1 MKKIKHY
8 RWHMIILV
16 CFITIINYLDRT
28 ALGVAAPTIMSD
40 LGITKEQY
48 SWVISAFQL
57 AYTIGQPIMGFFI
70 DTIGLKLGF
79 FICAMIWGCATMAH
93 ALTGSWQ
100 GLAVMRGIM
109 GFSEASA
116 IPAGVKTASTW
127 FPAKERGIA
136 TGVFNMGTSFGAM
149 LAPPLI
155 AWCIMFHSWQFAFLV
170 AGAMALIAAVIWF
183 IFYKDP
189 KDAKGLSE
197 EERAYIENGQEKHLE
212 STKKEKTSVKNILK
226 QRNFWGIGI
235 ARFLAD
241 PAWGTINFWVPIFFV
256 ETLNFSL
263 KEIAMFVW
271 LPFLMADLGCL
282 ASGFVAKFLND
293 RGVSLINSR
302 RITFTLGAILMT
314 TIGLVSIVDNPYLAV
329 LLISIGGFSHQLLST
344 VAATLGADLFKK
356 NEVATAVGMAGACAW
371 SGQLLF
377 NLFIGAFVSIIGFG
391 PFFIAL
397 AIFDLI
403 GAAALWLLIRDNNTT
418 EKPVSSDSMTLSKA
432 H

>member
-1 MKKIKHY
+1 MKTIRHY
-8 RWHMIILV
+8 RWHMILLV

-28 ALGVAAPTIMSD
+28 ALGVAAPTIM
-40 LGITKEQY
+40 KELDISKEHY
-48 SWVISAFQL
+48 SWVVSAFQL
-57 AYTIGQPIMGFFI
+57 AYTIGQPIVGYVI

-79 FICAMIWGCATMAH
+79 FLCAMIWGVATLMH
-93 ALTGSWQ
+93 SLMGSWQ
-100 GLAVMRGIM
+100 GLAAVRAIM

-155 AWCIMFHSWQFAFLV
+155 AWCILFHSWQFAFIV
-170 AGAMALIAAVIWF
+170 AGILAILAAFVWLF
-183 IFYKDP
+183 FYKDP
-189 KDAKGLSE
+189 KEAKRLSA
-197 EERAYIENGQEKHLE
+197 EERAYIESGQEKHLHT
-212 STKKEKTSVKNILK
+212 TKKEKTSLVRILK

-235 ARFLAD
+235 SRFLAD

-256 ETLNFSL
+256 ETLHFSL

-293 RGVSLINSR
+293 RGISLINSR
-302 RITFTLGAILMT
+302 RITFTIGAVLMT
-314 TIGLVSIVDNPYLAV
+314 TIGLVSVVENPYVAV

-344 VAATLGADLFKK
+344 VASTLGADLFRK

-371 SGQLLF
+371 SGQLIF

-391 PFFIAL
+391 PFFVAL
-397 AIFDLI
+397 AVFDLI
-403 GAAALWLLIRDNNTT
+403 GAAALWGLIRERKDIGAGLLASN
-418 EKPVSSDSMTLSKA
+418 
-432 H
+432 

>member
-1 MKKIKHY
+1 MKTIKHY

-28 ALGVAAPTIMSD
+28 ALGVAAPTIMEALDIS
-40 LGITKEQY
+40 KEQY
-48 SWVISAFQL
+48 SWIVSAFQL
-57 AYTIGQPIMGFFI
+57 AYTIGQPVMGYFI

-79 FICAMIWGCATMAH
+79 FICAIVWGLATLAH
-93 ALTGSWQ
+93 SLTGSWQ
-100 GLAVMRGIM
+100 GLAGMRAIM

-116 IPAGVKTASTW
+116 IPAGVKTAATW

-155 AWCIMFHSWQFAFLV
+155 AWCILFHSWQFAFLV
-170 AGAMALIAAVIWF
+170 AGGLAIVAAFIWL
-183 IFYKDP
+183 IFYNDP
-189 KDAKGLSE
+189 KDAKRLSAD
-197 EERAYIENGQEKHLE
+197 ERAYIEGGQEKHLHTE
-212 STKKEKTSVKNILK
+212 QKKKSSKLAILK
-226 QRNFWGIGI
+226 QRNFWGIGLS
-235 ARFLAD
+235 RFLAD

-256 ETLNFSL
+256 ETLHFSL

-293 RGVSLINSR
+293 RGIGLINSR
-302 RITFTLGAILMT
+302 RITFTLGAVLMT
-314 TIGLVSIVDNPYLAV
+314 TIGLVSIVQNPYVAV

-344 VAATLGADLFKK
+344 VAATLGADLFRKD
-356 NEVATAVGMAGACAW
+356 EVATAVGMAGACAW
-371 SGQLLF
+371 SGQLIF

-391 PFFIAL
+391 PFFVAL
-397 AIFDLI
+397 AVFDLI
-403 GAAALWLLIRDNNTT
+403 GAAALWILIKEPKEPGEPDAGLA
-418 EKPVSSDSMTLSKA
+418 VSQ
-432 H
+432 

>member
-1 MKKIKHY
+1 MKTIKHY

-28 ALGVAAPTIMSD
+28 ALGVAAPTIMEALDIS
-40 LGITKEQY
+40 KEQY
-48 SWVISAFQL
+48 SWIVSAFQL
-57 AYTIGQPIMGFFI
+57 AYTIGQPVMGYFI
-70 DTIGLKLGF
+70 DTIGLKMGF
-79 FICAMIWGCATMAH
+79 FICAIVWGLATLAH
-93 ALTGSWQ
+93 SLTGSWQ
-100 GLAVMRGIM
+100 GLAGMRAIM

-116 IPAGVKTASTW
+116 IPAGVKTAATW

-155 AWCIMFHSWQFAFLV
+155 AWCILFHSWQFAFLV
-170 AGAMALIAAVIWF
+170 AGGLAIVAAFIWL

-189 KDAKGLSE
+189 KEAKRLSAD
-197 EERAYIENGQEKHLE
+197 ERAYIEGGQEKHLHAE
-212 STKKEKTSVKNILK
+212 QKEKTSKLAILK
-226 QRNFWGIGI
+226 QRNFWGIGLS
-235 ARFLAD
+235 RFLAD

-256 ETLNFSL
+256 ETLHFSL

-293 RGVSLINSR
+293 RGIGLINSR
-302 RITFTLGAILMT
+302 RITFTLGAVLMT
-314 TIGLVSIVDNPYLAV
+314 TIGLVSIVQNPYVAV

-344 VAATLGADLFKK
+344 VAATLGADLFRKD
-356 NEVATAVGMAGACAW
+356 EVATAVGMAGACAW
-371 SGQLLF
+371 SGQLIF

-391 PFFIAL
+391 PFFVAL
-397 AIFDLI
+397 AVFDLI
-403 GAAALWLLIRDNNTT
+403 GAAALWILIKEPKEPGEPDAGLA
-418 EKPVSSDSMTLSKA
+418 VSQ
-432 H
+432 

>member
-1 MKKIKHY
+1 MKTIRHY
-8 RWHMIILV
+8 RWHMILLV

-28 ALGVAAPTIMSD
+28 ALGVAAPTIM
-40 LGITKEQY
+40 KELDISKEHY
-48 SWVISAFQL
+48 SWVVSAFQL
-57 AYTIGQPIMGFFI
+57 AYTIGQPIVGYVI

-79 FICAMIWGCATMAH
+79 FLCAMIWGVATLMH
-93 ALTGSWQ
+93 SLMGSWQ
-100 GLAVMRGIM
+100 GLAAVRAIM

-155 AWCIMFHSWQFAFLV
+155 AWCILFHSWQFAFIV
-170 AGAMALIAAVIWF
+170 AGILAILAAFVWLF
-183 IFYKDP
+183 FYKDP
-189 KDAKGLSE
+189 KEAKRLSA
-197 EERAYIENGQEKHLE
+197 EERAYIESGQEKHLHT
-212 STKKEKTSVKNILK
+212 TKKEKTSLVRILK

-235 ARFLAD
+235 SRFLAD

-256 ETLNFSL
+256 ETLHFSL

-293 RGVSLINSR
+293 RGISLINSR
-302 RITFTLGAILMT
+302 RITFTIGAVLMT
-314 TIGLVSIVDNPYLAV
+314 TIGLVSVVENPYVAV

-344 VAATLGADLFKK
+344 VASTLGADLFRK
-356 NEVATAVGMAGACAW
+356 NEVATAVGMAGAYAW
-371 SGQLLF
+371 SGQLIF

-391 PFFIAL
+391 PFFVAL
-397 AIFDLI
+397 AVFDLI
-403 GAAALWLLIRDNNTT
+403 GAAALWGLIRERKEAD
-418 EKPVSSDSMTLSKA
+418 EAEAGLAAS

>member
-8 RWHMIILV
+8 RWHMILLV

-28 ALGVAAPTIMSD
+28 ALGVAAPTIM
-40 LGITKEQY
+40 KELDISKEHY
-48 SWVISAFQL
+48 SWVVSAFQL
-57 AYTIGQPIMGFFI
+57 AYTIGQPIVGYFI

-79 FICAMIWGCATMAH
+79 FLCAMIWGVATLMH
-93 ALTGSWQ
+93 SLMGSWQ
-100 GLAVMRGIM
+100 GLAAVRAIM

-155 AWCIMFHSWQFAFLV
+155 AWCILFHSWQFAFIV
-170 AGAMALIAAVIWF
+170 AGILAILAAFVWLF
-183 IFYKDP
+183 FYKDP
-189 KDAKGLSE
+189 KEAKRLSA
-197 EERAYIENGQEKHLE
+197 EERAYIESGQEKHLYT
-212 STKKEKTSVKNILK
+212 TKKEKTSLVRILK

-235 ARFLAD
+235 SRFLAD

-256 ETLNFSL
+256 ETLHFSL

-293 RGVSLINSR
+293 RGISLINSR
-302 RITFTLGAILMT
+302 RITFTIGAVLMT
-314 TIGLVSIVDNPYLAV
+314 TIGLVSVVENPYVAV

-344 VAATLGADLFKK
+344 VASTLGADLFRK

-371 SGQLLF
+371 SGQLIF

-391 PFFIAL
+391 PFFVAL
-397 AIFDLI
+397 AVFDLI
-403 GAAALWLLIRDNNTT
+403 GAAALWGLIRERKEADEGETGLAA
-418 EKPVSSDSMTLSKA
+418 S

>member
-1 MKKIKHY
+1 MKTIKHY

-28 ALGVAAPTIMSD
+28 ALGVAAPTIMEALDIS
-40 LGITKEQY
+40 KEQY
-48 SWVISAFQL
+48 SWIVSAFQL
-57 AYTIGQPIMGFFI
+57 AYTIGQPVMGYFI

-79 FICAMIWGCATMAH
+79 FICAIVWGLATLAH
-93 ALTGSWQ
+93 SLTGSWQ
-100 GLAVMRGIM
+100 GLAFMRAIM

-116 IPAGVKTASTW
+116 IPAGVKTAATW

-155 AWCIMFHSWQFAFLV
+155 AWCILFHSWQFAFLV
-170 AGAMALIAAVIWF
+170 AGALAIVAAFIWL

-189 KDAKGLSE
+189 KEAKRLSAD
-197 EERAYIENGQEKHLE
+197 ERAYIEGGQEKHLHAE
-212 STKKEKTSVKNILK
+212 QKEKSSKLAILK
-226 QRNFWGIGI
+226 QRNFWGIGLS
-235 ARFLAD
+235 RFLAD

-256 ETLNFSL
+256 ETLHFSL

-293 RGVSLINSR
+293 RGIGLINSR
-302 RITFTLGAILMT
+302 RITFTLGAVLMT
-314 TIGLVSIVDNPYLAV
+314 TIGLVSIVQNPYVAV

-344 VAATLGADLFKK
+344 VAATLGADLFRKD
-356 NEVATAVGMAGACAW
+356 EVATAVGMAGACAW
-371 SGQLLF
+371 SGQLIF

-391 PFFIAL
+391 PFFVAL
-397 AIFDLI
+397 AVFDLI
-403 GAAALWLLIRDNNTT
+403 GAAALWILIKEPKEPGEPDAGLA
-418 EKPVSSDSMTLSKA
+418 VSQ
-432 H
+432 

>member
-1 MKKIKHY
+1 MKTIKHY
-8 RWHMIILV
+8 RWHMILLV

-28 ALGVAAPTIMSD
+28 ALGVAAPTIMKELD
-40 LGITKEQY
+40 ITKEQY
-48 SWVISAFQL
+48 SWIVSAFQL
-57 AYTIGQPIMGFFI
+57 AYTIGQPVMGYFI

-79 FICAMIWGCATMAH
+79 FICAIVWGLATLAH
-93 ALTGSWQ
+93 SLTGSWQ
-100 GLAVMRGIM
+100 GLAFMRAIM

-116 IPAGVKTASTW
+116 IPAGVKTAATW

-155 AWCIMFHSWQFAFLV
+155 AWCILFHSWQFAFLV
-170 AGAMALIAAVIWF
+170 AGGLAIVAAFIWL

-189 KDAKGLSE
+189 KEAKRLSA
-197 EERAYIENGQEKHLE
+197 EERAYIEGGQEKHLHTE
-212 STKKEKTSVKNILK
+212 QKEKTSKLAILK
-226 QRNFWGIGI
+226 QRNFWGIGLS
-235 ARFLAD
+235 RFLAD

-256 ETLNFSL
+256 ETLHFSL

-293 RGVSLINSR
+293 RGIGLINSR
-302 RITFTLGAILMT
+302 RITFTLGAVLMT
-314 TIGLVSIVDNPYLAV
+314 TIGLVSIVQNPYVAV

-344 VAATLGADLFKK
+344 VAATLGADLFRKD
-356 NEVATAVGMAGACAW
+356 EVATAVGMAGACAW
-371 SGQLLF
+371 SGQLIF

-391 PFFIAL
+391 PFFVAL
-397 AIFDLI
+397 AVFDLI
-403 GAAALWLLIRDNNTT
+403 GAAALWILIKEPKQPGEPDAGLA
-418 EKPVSSDSMTLSKA
+418 VSQ
-432 H
+432 

>member
-1 MKKIKHY
+1 MKTIRYY
-8 RWHMIILV
+8 RWHMILLV

-28 ALGVAAPTIMSD
+28 ALGVAAPTMMKEPD
-40 LGITKEQY
+40 MTKEQY
-48 SWVISAFQL
+48 SWVVSAFQL
-57 AYTIGQPIMGFFI
+57 AYTVGQPVMGWLI

-79 FICAMIWGCATMAH
+79 FLCAIVWGLATLAH
-93 ALTGSWQ
+93 SLIGSWQ
-100 GLAVMRGIM
+100 GLACMRAIM

-116 IPAGVKTASTW
+116 IPAGVKTAATW
-127 FPAKERGIA
+127 FPARERGIA

-155 AWCIMFHSWQFAFLV
+155 AWCIMFHSWQFAFVV
-170 AGAMALIAAVIWF
+170 AGGLAIVAAFVWF
-183 IFYKDP
+183 IFYHDP
-189 KDAKGLSE
+189 KEAKRLSA
-197 EERAYIENGQEKHLE
+197 EERAYIESGQEKHLH
-212 STKKEKTSVKNILK
+212 TGKNEKTSALRILK

-235 ARFLAD
+235 SRFLAD

-293 RGVSLINSR
+293 HGIGLINSR
-302 RITFTLGAILMT
+302 RITFTLGAVLMT
-314 TIGLVSIVDNPYLAV
+314 TIGLVSIVDNPYIAV

-344 VAATLGADLFKK
+344 VAATLGADLFRKD
-356 NEVATAVGMAGACAW
+356 EVATAVGMAGACAW
-371 SGQLLF
+371 SGQLIF

-397 AIFDLI
+397 AVFDLI
-403 GAAALWLLIRDNNTT
+403 GAAALWILIKAPKDAGTSDAGLA
-418 EKPVSSDSMTLSKA
+418 VSP
-432 H
+432 

>member
-1 MKKIKHY
+1 MKTIKHY

-28 ALGVAAPTIMSD
+28 ALGVAAPTIMEALDIS
-40 LGITKEQY
+40 KEQY
-48 SWVISAFQL
+48 SWIVSAFQL
-57 AYTIGQPIMGFFI
+57 AYTIGQPVMGYFI

-79 FICAMIWGCATMAH
+79 FICAIVWGLATLAH
-93 ALTGSWQ
+93 SLTGSWQ
-100 GLAVMRGIM
+100 GLAGMRAIM
-109 GFSEASA
+109 GFSESSA
-116 IPAGVKTASTW
+116 IPAGVKTAATW

-155 AWCIMFHSWQFAFLV
+155 AWCILFHSWQFAFLV
-170 AGAMALIAAVIWF
+170 AGALAIVAAFIWL

-189 KDAKGLSE
+189 KEAKRLSAD
-197 EERAYIENGQEKHLE
+197 ERAYIEGGQEKHLHTE
-212 STKKEKTSVKNILK
+212 QKEKSSKLAILK
-226 QRNFWGIGI
+226 QRNFWGIGLS
-235 ARFLAD
+235 RFLAD

-256 ETLNFSL
+256 ETLHFSL

-293 RGVSLINSR
+293 RGIGLINSR
-302 RITFTLGAILMT
+302 RITFTLGAVLMT
-314 TIGLVSIVDNPYLAV
+314 TIGLVSIVQNPYVAV

-344 VAATLGADLFKK
+344 VAATLGADLFRKD
-356 NEVATAVGMAGACAW
+356 EVATAVGMAGACAW
-371 SGQLLF
+371 SGQLIF

-391 PFFIAL
+391 PFFVAL
-397 AIFDLI
+397 AVFDLI
-403 GAAALWLLIRDNNTT
+403 GAAALWILIKEPKEPGEPDAGLA
-418 EKPVSSDSMTLSKA
+418 VSQ
-432 H
+432 

>member
-1 MKKIKHY
+1 MKTIKHY
-8 RWHMIILV
+8 RWHMILLV

-28 ALGVAAPTIMSD
+28 ALGVAAPTIMKELD
-40 LGITKEQY
+40 ITKEQY
-48 SWVISAFQL
+48 SWVVSAFQL
-57 AYTIGQPIMGFFI
+57 AYTIGQPVMGYFI

-79 FICAMIWGCATMAH
+79 FICAIVWGLATLAH
-93 ALTGSWQ
+93 SLTGSWQ
-100 GLAVMRGIM
+100 GLAFMRAIM

-116 IPAGVKTASTW
+116 IPAGVKTAATW

-155 AWCIMFHSWQFAFLV
+155 AWCILFHSWQFAFLV
-170 AGAMALIAAVIWF
+170 AGGLAIVAAFIWL

-189 KDAKGLSE
+189 KEAKRLSA
-197 EERAYIENGQEKHLE
+197 EERAYIEGGQEKHLHTE
-212 STKKEKTSVKNILK
+212 QKEKTSKLAILK
-226 QRNFWGIGI
+226 QRNFWGIGLS
-235 ARFLAD
+235 RFLAD

-256 ETLNFSL
+256 ETLHFSL

-293 RGVSLINSR
+293 RGIGLINSR
-302 RITFTLGAILMT
+302 RITFTLGAVLMT
-314 TIGLVSIVDNPYLAV
+314 TIGLVSIVQNPYVAV

-344 VAATLGADLFKK
+344 VAATLGADLFRKD
-356 NEVATAVGMAGACAW
+356 EVATAVGMAGACAW
-371 SGQLLF
+371 SGQLIF

-391 PFFIAL
+391 PFFVAL
-397 AIFDLI
+397 AVFDLI
-403 GAAALWLLIRDNNTT
+403 GAAALWILIRERKEADEGVVNQYKHN
-418 EKPVSSDSMTLSKA
+418 
-432 H
+432 

>member
-1 MKKIKHY
+1 MKTIRHY
-8 RWHMIILV
+8 RWHMILLV

-28 ALGVAAPTIMSD
+28 ALGVAAPTIM
-40 LGITKEQY
+40 KELDISKEHY
-48 SWVISAFQL
+48 SWVVSAFQL
-57 AYTIGQPIMGFFI
+57 AYTIGQPIVGYVI

-79 FICAMIWGCATMAH
+79 FLCAMIWGVATLMH
-93 ALTGSWQ
+93 SLMGSWQ
-100 GLAVMRGIM
+100 GLAAVRAIM

-155 AWCIMFHSWQFAFLV
+155 AWCILFHSWQFAFIV
-170 AGAMALIAAVIWF
+170 AGILAILAAFVWLF
-183 IFYKDP
+183 FYKDP
-189 KDAKGLSE
+189 KEAKRLSA
-197 EERAYIENGQEKHLE
+197 EERAYIESGQEKHIHT
-212 STKKEKTSVKNILK
+212 TKKEKTSLVRILK

-235 ARFLAD
+235 SRFLAD

-256 ETLNFSL
+256 ETLHFSL

-282 ASGFVAKFLND
+282 ASGFVAKLLND
-293 RGVSLINSR
+293 RGISLINSR
-302 RITFTLGAILMT
+302 RITFTIGAVLMT
-314 TIGLVSIVDNPYLAV
+314 TIGLVSVVENPYVAV

-344 VAATLGADLFKK
+344 VASTLGADLFRK

-371 SGQLLF
+371 SGQLIF

-391 PFFIAL
+391 PFFVAL
-397 AIFDLI
+397 AVFDLI
-403 GAAALWLLIRDNNTT
+403 GAAALWGLIRERKEVD
-418 EKPVSSDSMTLSKA
+418 EGEAGLAAS

>member
-1 MKKIKHY
+1 MKTIKHY
-8 RWHMIILV
+8 RWHMILLV

-28 ALGVAAPTIMSD
+28 ALGVAAPTIMKELD
-40 LGITKEQY
+40 ITKEQY
-48 SWVISAFQL
+48 SWVVSAFQL
-57 AYTIGQPIMGFFI
+57 AYTIGQPVMSYFI

-79 FICAMIWGCATMAH
+79 FICAIVWGLATLAH
-93 ALTGSWQ
+93 SLTGSWQ
-100 GLAVMRGIM
+100 GLAFMRAIM

-116 IPAGVKTASTW
+116 IPAGVKTAATW

-155 AWCIMFHSWQFAFLV
+155 AWCILFHSWQFAFLV
-170 AGAMALIAAVIWF
+170 AGGLAIVAAFIWL

-189 KDAKGLSE
+189 KEAKRLSA
-197 EERAYIENGQEKHLE
+197 EERAYIEGGQEKHLHTE
-212 STKKEKTSVKNILK
+212 QKEKTSKLAILK
-226 QRNFWGIGI
+226 QRNFWGIGLS
-235 ARFLAD
+235 RFLAD

-256 ETLNFSL
+256 ETLHFSL

-293 RGVSLINSR
+293 RGIGLINSR
-302 RITFTLGAILMT
+302 RITFTLGAVLMT
-314 TIGLVSIVDNPYLAV
+314 TIGLVSIVQNPYVAV

-344 VAATLGADLFKK
+344 VAATLGADLFRKD
-356 NEVATAVGMAGACAW
+356 EVATAVGMAGACAW
-371 SGQLLF
+371 SGQLIF

-391 PFFIAL
+391 PFFVAL
-397 AIFDLI
+397 AVFDLI
-403 GAAALWLLIRDNNTT
+403 GAAALWILIKEPKEPGEPDAGLA
-418 EKPVSSDSMTLSKA
+418 VSQ
-432 H
+432 

>member
-1 MKKIKHY
+1 MKTIKHY

-28 ALGVAAPTIMSD
+28 ALGVAAPTIMEALDIS
-40 LGITKEQY
+40 KEQY
-48 SWVISAFQL
+48 SWIVSAFQL
-57 AYTIGQPIMGFFI
+57 AYTIGQPVMGYFI

-79 FICAMIWGCATMAH
+79 FICAIVWGLATLAH
-93 ALTGSWQ
+93 SLTGSWQ
-100 GLAVMRGIM
+100 GLAFMRAIM

-116 IPAGVKTASTW
+116 IPAGVKTAATW

-155 AWCIMFHSWQFAFLV
+155 AWCILFHSWQFAFLV
-170 AGAMALIAAVIWF
+170 AGGLAIVAAFIWL

-189 KDAKGLSE
+189 KEAKRLSAD
-197 EERAYIENGQEKHLE
+197 ERAYIEGGQEKHLHTE
-212 STKKEKTSVKNILK
+212 QKEKSSKLAILK
-226 QRNFWGIGI
+226 QRNFWGIGLS
-235 ARFLAD
+235 RFLAD

-256 ETLNFSL
+256 ETLHFSL

-293 RGVSLINSR
+293 RGIGLINSR
-302 RITFTLGAILMT
+302 RITFTLGAVLMT
-314 TIGLVSIVDNPYLAV
+314 TIGLVSIVQNPYVAV

-344 VAATLGADLFKK
+344 VAATLGADLFRKD
-356 NEVATAVGMAGACAW
+356 EVATAVGMAGACAW
-371 SGQLLF
+371 SGQLIF

-391 PFFIAL
+391 PFFVAL
-397 AIFDLI
+397 AVFDLI
-403 GAAALWLLIRDNNTT
+403 GAAALWILIKEPKEPGEPDAGLA
-418 EKPVSSDSMTLSKA
+418 VSQ
-432 H
+432 